1 MNASHLRRA
10 GFTLIELLTVIAIIG
25 VLTALTAVVLPRIME
40 KARLTETQNVAN
52 QLRILLTA
60 YYTEHGTYPPA
71 YGYIKPDE
79 FGTPGIQIV
88 QIAGAGTP
96 NDFVTIP
103 WMAALGEHGNLDLY
117 DPFSTA
123 VDININRTIEMIE
136 YSPIGGHNPADYVG
150 IEFELDSQK
159 FLTRVYNGVA
169 DALLDD
175 DVNLQLAA
183 EKRPFIYIPI
193 NKRQFRR
200 VRDNWFEE
208 ADISGND
215 DGDETNDN
223 PRPNDALSVNT
234 DLAAMNFPPPS
245 YDAYVLIS
253 LGPYGNYPSARP
265 LYGLLYDSSAAGLP
279 FLNLADPAY
288 PAELNGEATA
298 VKQLYRYH
306 YMAMA
311 TYFMATR
318 DADDN
323 GKLDFDFLK
332 RSIEDEGA
340 NPFHR
345 FEDPNVP
352 NIAGPLIFLSP

>member
-1 MNASHLRRA
+1 MNASHFRRA

-25 VLTALTAVVLPRIME
+25 ILAAITAAVLPKVLE
-40 KARLTETQNVAN
+40 KARLTEAQSVAN

-71 YGYIKPDE
+71 YGYIKPDK
-79 FGTPGIQIV
+79 FGTPGALIV
-88 QIAGAGTP
+88 QP
-96 NDFVTIP
+96 DDHVTIP

-117 DPFSTA
+117 DPFSKGID
-123 VDININRTIEMIE
+123 VNDDNTIEMLE
-136 YSPIGGHNPADYVG
+136 YSPVGGHNPDSYAVGEVEQGFFTRLYNAAADLV
-150 IEFELDSQK
+150 
-159 FLTRVYNGVA
+159 
-169 DALLDD
+169 LDD
-175 DVNLQLAA
+175 DVNLQFLE

-200 VRDNWFEE
+200 IRDNWFEE
-208 ADISGND
+208 ADTSGNN

-223 PRPNDALSVNT
+223 PRPNDVVNVND
-234 DLAAMNFPPPS
+234 DLAGMNFPPPS

-253 LGPYGNYPSARP
+253 LGPYGNYPSFRP
-265 LYGLLYDSSAAGLP
+265 LYGLLYDSSATGLP

-288 PAELNGEATA
+288 PAF
-298 VKQLYRYH
+298 KQSYRYH

-332 RSIEDEGA
+332 RSIEDEAA

-345 FEDPNVP
+345 FEDPDVP
-352 NIAGPLIFLSP
+352 NIAGPLIFVSP